1 MNSTKSIS
9 ISSFTFRT
17 FALVSALAV
26 LGASPTLADET
37 SRSIKVSYSDLDLTT
52 QAGAA
57 TLYSRIRGAA
67 RQVCGY
73 EGVTYAETSSWRRCF
88 SDAVGNAVAKVNSP
102 QLTALH
108 QGKSP
113 AVIAML
119 RK

>member
-1 MNSTKSIS
+1 MNTYTIS
-9 ISSFTFRT
+9 GFTFRT

-26 LGASPTLADET
+26 LGASPAFADET
-37 SRSIKVSYSDLDLTT
+37 ARSVKVSYADLDLST

-67 RQVCGY
+67 RTVCGDDDLPY
-73 EGVTYAETSSWRRCF
+73 THWAWKKCF
-88 SDAVGNAVAKVNSP
+88 NEAVGNAVAKVNNP

-113 AVIAML
+113 AVTAM
-119 RK
+119 R

>member
-1 MNSTKSIS
+1 MNSFKSNS
-9 ISSFTFRT
+9 GFTFRT

-26 LGASPTLADET
+26 LGASPTLADEAT
-37 SRSIKVSYSDLDLTT
+37 RSIKVSYADLDLST

-73 EGVTYAETSSWRRCF
+73 DGMTYLDHTSWKRCF
-88 SDAVGNAVAKVNSP
+88 NGAVGDAVAKVNSP
-102 QLTALH
+102 RLTALH

-113 AVIAML
+113 AFTAMS
-119 RK
+119 K